1 MTMDVPATGV
11 EDVATGSVADDA
23 EGFLGRPQDPSVLT
37 SFAEHVAH
45 NIWAGEAL

>member
-11 EDVATGSVADDA
+11 EDVVTGSVADDA
-23 EGFLGRPQDPSVLT
+23 EGFLGRLQDPSMLT